1 MKRTR
6 LNVFLLIGMIGV
18 FTAGSNFAVQ
28 LYRAFG
34 ANEDIWW
41 TARTTPLKIEET
53 RNSFELL
60 IDNKSIRDHLSK
72 GSLILNYNSK
82 GRSAITSGDIT
93 VRINNW
99 YKVKS
104 SILTHALLPCS
115 IFSASLTLLIIGI
128 IQVFIRKNKYRRA
141 GTSIDKAISLL

>member
-6 LNVFLLIGMIGV
+6 LNVFLLIGIIGV

-34 ANEDIWW
+34 ANQDIWW

-53 RNSFELL
+53 RNSVELL
-60 IDNKSIRDHLSK
+60 IDNKSIHDHLSK
-72 GSLILNYNSK
+72 GTLILDYDSK
-82 GRSAITSGDIT
+82 GRPAITSGDIT

-128 IQVFIRKNKYRRA
+128 IQFLRRKNKNRQ
-141 GTSIDKAISLL
+141 TELSI